1 MILVRTNQQGKHMAY
16 HQVDRTE
23 RRHIHRL
30 RQAGKSNVE
39 IAEFVGRHP
48 STVGREI
55 LRNSGGRGYR
65 PKQAQEKA
73 DGRSRG
79 PQYRKL
85 DGAMADRIS
94 TSVRAGSTPE
104 QIAGRARLEGVPM
117 VCGERIYQHIYADA
131 KLGGDLYRHLPRS
144 GRKRK
149 RRCPHADRRGRI
161 RNQTMIDARP
171 PETETRDGAGHWEGD
186 LVVGEGNSGCL
197 VTLVERRTLLTLV
210 GKTSG
215 KHAAD
220 VTAEI
225 VRLLL
230 SVPGLPLLSL
240 TLDNG
245 KEFAFHGQ
253 VASVVS
259 LAVFFA
265 HPYHSWE
272 RGTNENTNGLI
283 RRVYPKGTRFDGI
296 GRPETGALMA
306 LLNARPRACL
316 SFLTPG
322 EAMAREVARN
332 PPPGERPPSPG
343 VLGAAPVAS
352 AGAPV
357 LEKPPRPRLNIRTG
371 FATLTD
377 NEKQRF
383 LTPIYSQSGNSRSVA
398 LET

>member
-1 MILVRTNQQGKHMAY
+1 MAY
-16 HQVDRTE
+16 HQVDKTE

-30 RQAGKSNVE
+30 RQAGKSNAE
-39 IAEFVGRHP
+39 IAAFVGRHP

-73 DGRSRG
+73 DERSCS

-85 DGAMADRIS
+85 DRAMAERIGA
-94 TSVRAGSTPE
+94 SVRAGSTPE
-104 QIAGRARLEGVPM
+104 QIAGRAKLEGVPM
-117 VCGERIYQHIYADA
+117 VCGERIYQHIYSDA
-131 KLGGDLYRHLPRS
+131 KLGGDLYTHLPRS

-171 PETETRDGAGHWEGD
+171 PETETRDGVGHWEGD

-230 SVPGLPLLSL
+230 SLPWLPLLSL

-253 VASVVS
+253 VARAAR

-283 RRVYPKGTRFDGI
+283 RRLYPKRSSFAGI
-296 GRPETGALMA
+296 GAAE
-306 LLNARPRACL
+306 LLRINTYLNDRPRRCL
-316 SFLTPG
+316 GWLTP
-322 EAMAREVARN
+322 REKMTVF
-332 PPPGERPPSPG
+332 
-343 VLGAAPVAS
+343 LGCAP
-352 AGAPV
+352 
-357 LEKPPRPRLNIRTG
+357 
-371 FATLTD
+371 
-377 NEKQRF
+377 
-383 LTPIYSQSGNSRSVA
+383 
-398 LET
+398 